1 MVVLSLK
8 TRRVPDTALA
18 GAAGSMGPAANPEA
32 AEKKGLEMTSSG
44 ARAHD

>member
-1 MVVLSLK
+1 MVVFLK

-18 GAAGSMGPAANPEA
+18 GTAGSLGPAANPEA
-32 AEKKGLEMTSSG
+32 AEKKGLEMTSSR